1 MSTTSRAVTPR
12 GTATAASRPVTARI
26 TPLTIAP
33 ARLAKATIRTR
44 PSPLRAATKPSST
57 SVQATGDETKEYY
70 EVDLPKPLGVKFGRG
85 TDGGAYISGIDGRR
99 GSVTEDMQIGDK
111 LVQVSASFGAE
122 VWDALNFGQVMF
134 AIRTRNG
141 NVYLKLE
148 KRNGDTSCFDFDEID
163 AVAAAMKRERAG
175 GNYGYG
181 TKETQSRNYASTK
194 EREAARREMFD
205 GALVKFKKGECEAA
219 LIDFEEVVGMEP
231 RNYLGDD
238 FSRVT
243 NIYRVAQYNI
253 ACCYSA
259 LDQVDAGLEALES
272 SMACGFED
280 YKKIRNDPNLANL
293 RKSKK
298 FLPVLEKYDEPI
310 INREALEAIK
320 GIFSFGKK
328 DE

>member
-1 MSTTSRAVTPR
+1 
-12 GTATAASRPVTARI
+12 
-26 TPLTIAP
+26 
-33 ARLAKATIRTR
+33 
-44 PSPLRAATKPSST
+44 
-57 SVQATGDETKEYY
+57 
-70 EVDLPKPLGVKFGRG
+70 
-85 TDGGAYISGIDGRR
+85 
-99 GSVTEDMQIGDK
+99 
-111 LVQVSASFGAE
+111 
-122 VWDALNFGQVMF
+122 MF

-280 YKKIRNDPNLANL
+280 YKKVRGGWYYDYEYDYKYPHPDRHPDLRPHPHPHPHLDLHPPTCERTPNPNPNYP
-293 RKSKK
+293 
-298 FLPVLEKYDEPI
+298 LP
-310 INREALEAIK
+310 
-320 GIFSFGKK
+320 
-328 DE
+328 